1 MMSLNTKVRFTSL
14 IVLLVLM
21 VQTVGT
27 PHAAPAAP
35 WQATVD
41 PWVLTKASAGETE
54 FIVFLAEQADL
65 SQARQLTTKLEKGT
79 YVFEQLTEVARRSQ
93 MPVLAALESRA
104 AEYRPYW
111 IANMIWA
118 RGDLRMVEIMAQRAD
133 VAHIYANPWVRLDGP
148 VEPATPLPPHAVEA
162 IEWNI
167 DKVRAPQVWAAG
179 YTGQGAVIGGQDTG
193 YEWDHPALK
202 DQYRGWDGIS
212 ADHNFNWHDAI
223 HESFGNPCGSDTSQP
238 CDDHGHGTHTM
249 GTMLGDDPSHSHQIG
264 MAPGAQWIGCRNMDQ
279 GFGSP
284 ITYSECYQWFLAPTD
299 LNDENPDPSRAP
311 DVINNSWSCP
321 IYEGCTDPNVLL
333 SAVEAVRAAGILTV
347 HSAGNSGPECSTV
360 DTPAAIYDA
369 SFTVGATTEADSVAD
384 FSSRGP
390 VTLDGSGRL
399 KPDISAPGTN
409 IYSSYPGGDYTWLS
423 GTSMAGPH
431 VAGLVA
437 LLISAQPDL
446 RGQVDGIEK
455 LIEYSAVP
463 LISSQNCG
471 GVDGAHVP
479 NNTSG
484 WGRIDTWAAF
494 QGHVLSLG
502 KVASAERVPTGSSIT
517 YTLTV
522 THTATLAST
531 TDVVLTD
538 VIPENTTF
546 ASASE
551 PYSFDGSAVE
561 WKFPSLAP
569 NESQV
574 VQLTVQVPLGFT
586 GTIVND
592 QYQVASAEV
601 TTPVKGDPVSI
612 IVGEM
617 YFLPIAIR

>member
-1 MMSLNTKVRFTSL
+1 LDTKVRFAAL
-14 IVLLVLM
+14 ILLLVF
-21 VQTVGT
+21 VVPAVGT

-35 WQATVD
+35 WQAKVD
-41 PWVLTKASAGETE
+41 PWVLTSALAGETE

-65 SQARQLTTKLEKGT
+65 SQARQLPTKLEKGT
-79 YVFEQLTEVARRSQ
+79 YIFARLTEVARRSQ
-93 MPVLAALESRA
+93 KPVLAALESGA
-104 AEYRPYW
+104 AEYRPFW

-118 RGDLRMVEIMAQRAD
+118 RGDLRMVEVMAQRAD

-148 VEPATPLPPHAVEA
+148 VEPTTPLPEHVVEA

-202 DQYRGWDGIS
+202 GHYRGWDGFV

-249 GTMLGDDPSHSHQIG
+249 GTMLGDDPSHSYQIG
-264 MAPGAQWIGCRNMDQ
+264 MAPSARWIGCRNMDQ

-299 LNDENPDPSRAP
+299 LNDQNPDPSRAP
-311 DVINNSWSCP
+311 DVINNSWACP
-321 IYEGCTDPNVLL
+321 PEEGCDNPDILL
-333 SAVEAVRAAGILTV
+333 TVVEAVRAAGILTV

-369 SFTVGATTEADSVAD
+369 SFTAGATTEEDSVAD

-399 KPDISAPGTN
+399 KPDISAPGSW
-409 IYSSYPGGDYTWLS
+409 IYSSIPGGSYTWMS

-437 LLISAQPDL
+437 LIISAHPAV
-446 RGQVDGIEK
+446 RGQVDAIEQVIEQTAL
-455 LIEYSAVP
+455 LIESDQV
-463 LISSQNCG
+463 CG
-471 GVDGAHVP
+471 GIPGAQIP
-479 NNTSG
+479 NSIFG
-484 WGRIDTWAAF
+484 WGRIDAWLA
-494 QGHVLSLG
+494 QWVLLSPG
-502 KVASAERVPTGSSIT
+502 VNGSILPGLTAT
-517 YTLTV
+517 YHHTLTNTHAASDVYDLTLNSSQGWANVSPSEV
-522 THTATLAST
+522 TLEPGMSATVTVSVVVPGDAAAGLSDLTTLTATSRASPT
-531 TDVVLTD
+531 
-538 VIPENTTF
+538 I
-546 ASASE
+546 SASVT
-551 PYSFDGSAVE
+551 D
-561 WKFPSLAP
+561 K
-569 NESQV
+569 
-574 VQLTVQVPLGFT
+574 
-586 GTIVND
+586 TIVRAV
-592 QYQVASAEV
+592 Y
-601 TTPVKGDPVSI
+601 
-612 IVGEM
+612 
-617 YFLPIAIR
+617 YLPIAIKLP